1 MSEQGE
7 REKLTDEQWARFL
20 EHRGLVEMVATEMAP
35 RLGGRF
41 TFEDALALGE
51 DGLIKAV
58 LSHDAL
64 RDDTFRRYAITRI
77 RGAMWDALRKVSN
90 DDERVRGLCN
100 AAAMDYLGRRRREG
114 DAFTDLDGRAEE
126 RLLDHAGG
134 LVACIFATVAGAAPP
149 RDPEEELAAREE
161 SARGKAAL
169 GRAMKKLGPQEEK
182 VIALRYEQGME
193 LAEVQ
198 RVLHVRHPA
207 AYRLHDRTVVK
218 LHKLLEEEGVTE
230 LPPRDDE
237 IGGGG

>member
-20 EHRGLVEMVATEMAP
+20 EHRGLVEMVASEMMP
-35 RLGGRF
+35 KLGGRF
-41 TFEDALALGE
+41 TFKDALALGE

-58 LSHDAL
+58 LNHDPL

-77 RGAMWDALRKVSN
+77 RGAMWGALRKLSSEE
-90 DDERVRGLCN
+90 ERVRGLCN
-100 AAAMDYLGRRRREG
+100 AAVMDTLTRRRREG

-134 LVACIFATVAGAAPP
+134 LAACMFATVAGAAPP
-149 RDPEEELAAREE
+149 KDPEEELVAQEE
-161 SARGKAAL
+161 NAQGKAAL
-169 GRAMKKLGPQEEK
+169 GRVMKKLGPQEEK
-182 VIALRYEQGME
+182 VIALRYEQGKD

-198 RVLHVRHPA
+198 RLLHVRHPA
-207 AYRLHDRTVVK
+207 GYRLHDRTLVK
-218 LHKLLEEEGVTE
+218 LHKLLEAEGVTG